1 MFDAMLTRQKT
12 ASKPVAYSA
21 SGFATRTG
29 FLRRTAA
36 LAAIVLGALLPL
48 SPAMAQDTESDANG
62 VIARGDAVVTGF
74 SGVKVQ
80 EPVPETVHPL
90 DRTFIDLEGTSARI
104 LDLTSLGTSPK
115 GQVSDTIAKLKIK
128 AGETGQVF
136 GVALDDAES
145 PNAYLTA
152 TSMFALQIVGKND
165 KGETDRLVEGA
176 DNAEWMPGQFGEG
189 GPGGVYKLDGETGK
203 ISLFATIK
211 LDDRDNAGPALGN
224 IAFDPKTRQLF
235 VSDLETGMI
244 HRLSLDGKDRGTFD
258 HGDTART
265 AQGLDAVAYDAS
277 RRMDIKSKSFQP
289 EDPAT
294 WGYADA
300 RRRVFGLAINKDRLY
315 YAIAEGPSVWSVAIK
330 KDGSFGDDARIELE
344 PHGAN
349 VDADITDIV
358 FDGGRIMIIS
368 QRGAITGNY
377 DYSTFATPQKSSVLR
392 YTWSD
397 KEGRW
402 TATPDEYA
410 VGLKKNHYATQGGVA
425 LNYGYDKYGDINYGA
440 CRQTLWTTGEHLR
453 DGDDAKAV
461 SSGGAKYVTGLQGIY
476 KSRLRPKNAPPEEA
490 WFVDYDD
497 RFADATAFGHQ
508 GDVAIYAP
516 CEPVGDAPPP
526 AAWDYIPPIEPPL
539 DEPRLTLDKVC
550 HPGAIGGKI
559 RCTIEVSNISASPLL
574 EDVKIVDVTKTM
586 FGPGAGAVVPIADAL
601 PLVPGIIC
609 SATPTPDFFC
619 TVPAAL
625 LLPGDIIGIDV
636 WVDTHDLALAGNLGF
651 RNCATL
657 HHESGNLMA
666 CAEGGTDI
674 IVKKVGPGFCLP
686 GLTCKFGLTIIN
698 AGTMPYNGDALLAD
712 AMFVGGAVK
721 NAAVTAVNP
730 PIPCSA
736 GDTNQLPFTCVTTLS
751 LMPGEE
757 QTHWID
763 VTMPAPG
770 GYWAQNC
777 FGALDPALL
786 PLGPVPPGMVPGGGA
801 NPACVW
807 VHVPVPQQN
816 LKLTKTA
823 LNNGVCAKVGDNLD
837 CDFEIKIE
845 NQSLLPFSGPVKVD
859 ETVPAGATIS
869 AVTAPW
875 ICNGGPPTYDCNTAA
890 VPVNIAPG
898 ASVAFNVTVSTTAA
912 ASEANLCKVPNKAKI
927 TVPVAGAAP
936 NLDPT
941 DDESDAQGMTF
952 GLAWV
957 DPITGITWVMCDP
970 TNLKVEKTAKGDC
983 KAKGGNK
990 FECDYDVVVR
1000 NMGPDPYQGPVKLNE
1015 TFGVA
1020 PQSAT
1025 FDGDLTCNGGGA
1037 NYQCQ
1042 TAGAV
1047 TMAKGESLT
1056 LKVKAIVNGD
1066 TCELPNTAKMT
1077 SPPVG
1082 SKGNGDGSDDEA
1094 SATAN
1099 VPSPRCKGSPPPERC
1114 PDGKP
1119 IPRSG
1124 KCPCP
1129 NGTTWDRE
1137 TLTCGDDEPDEPEGC
1152 TPGPNEIRT
1161 SAGRCICERDYERNA
1176 DGRCIFID
1184 DDVPLNPQGCI
1195 PGPNEIKTR
1204 YGRCVCRDGYERNRK
1219 GICVREENPADDCRD
1234 RGGVWRNGR
1243 CVFPPKECP
1252 KGTTGKYPDC
1262 KDITYDP
1269 PVVIPPK
1276 LCPPGTIGKFPNC
1289 RKIPKVCPPGTK
1301 GRYPKCVDIP
1311 KTCPEGTVGKPPNCR
1326 KIPKVC
1332 PPGTVGKYP
1341 NCRKVPKS
1349 CPPGMIGK
1357 PPYCRLI
1364 KPPKLN
1370 IKPNFIKPPRVRPNG
1385 PRPGGGFQQRGGASG
1400 FSIKKF

>member
-1 MFDAMLTRQKT
+1 MGSSFLKR
-12 ASKPVAYSA
+12 SA
-21 SGFATRTG
+21 
-29 FLRRTAA
+29 
-36 LAAIVLGALLPL
+36 V
-48 SPAMAQDTESDANG
+48 AMAVAICTTLQFAAAPSKAQDANDEAG
-62 VIARGDAVVTGF
+62 AIIEKGDAVVTGF
-74 SGVKVQ
+74 AGVKVA

-90 DRTFIDLEGTSARI
+90 DRTFIDLEGTSAEI
-104 LDLTSLGTSPK
+104 LDLTELGTAPR
-115 GQVSDTIAKLKIK
+115 GQVSDAVAKLKIK
-128 AGETGQVF
+128 ASETGQVF
-136 GVALDDAES
+136 GVALDDAET
-145 PNAYLTA
+145 PNGYLTA
-152 TSMFALQIVGKND
+152 TSMYALQIVGKD
-165 KGETDRLVEGA
+165 DDGDTQRLVEGGP
-176 DNAEWMPGQFGEG
+176 DAEWMPGQFGPG
-189 GPGGVYKLDGETGK
+189 GPGAIYKIDGETGK
-203 ISLFATIK
+203 VSHFATIEFDGRK
-211 LDDRDNAGPALGN
+211 NAGPALGN

-244 HRLSLDGKDRGTFD
+244 HRLSLDGEDQGTFD
-258 HGDTART
+258 HGNTART
-265 AQGLDAVAYDAS
+265 AQGLDAVAYDES
-277 RRMDIKSKSFQP
+277 RRMDIKSKSFQS

-300 RRRVFGLAINKDRLY
+300 RRRVFGLAVSKDRLY
-315 YAIAEGPSVWSVAIK
+315 YAVAEGPAVWSVSIDE
-330 KDGSFGDDARIELE
+330 DGGFGDDPRIELE
-344 PHGAN
+344 PQGTTGN
-349 VDADITDIV
+349 ADITDIV
-358 FDGGRIMIIS
+358 FDGAGVMIIS

-377 DYSTFATPQKSSVLR
+377 DYTTFATPQQSSVLR

-410 VGLKKNHYATQGGVA
+410 IGLRKNHYATQGGVA
-425 LNYGYDKYGDINYGA
+425 LNYGYDKYGNIDYGT
-440 CRQTLWTTGEHLR
+440 CRQTVWTTGEHLR
-453 DGDDAKAV
+453 EGDDLKFV
-461 SSGGAKYVTGLQGIY
+461 SSGGAKYVTGLQGNY
-476 KSRLRPKNAPPEEA
+476 KIRLRPKNAPPTES
-490 WFVDYDD
+490 WFVDYDG

-508 GDVAIYAP
+508 GDVAIHAP
-516 CEPVGDAPPP
+516 CEPKGDSPPP
-526 AAWDYIPPIEPPL
+526 ADWEVIPPIEPPL
-539 DEPRLTLDKVC
+539 DEPFLTLDKVC

-559 RCTIEVSNISASPLL
+559 RCTISVSNISPSPLL

-586 FGPGAGAVVPIADAL
+586 FGPGAGALVPIVDAA

-609 SATPTPDFFC
+609 APTPTPAFFC

-657 HHESGNLMA
+657 HHASGNLKA

-674 IVKKVGPGFCLP
+674 IVEKVGPGFCLP
-686 GLTCKFGLTIIN
+686 GLTCKFGLKIIN
-698 AGTMPYNGDALLAD
+698 AGTMPYNGDVLLAD

-721 NAAVTAVNP
+721 NANVTAVNP

-786 PLGPVPPGMVPGGGA
+786 PLGPVPPGMAPGGGS
-801 NPACVW
+801 NPSCVW
-807 VHVPVPQQN
+807 VHVPEPKQN

-823 LNNGVCAKVGDNLD
+823 LNNGKCAKVGDNLD
-837 CDFEIKIE
+837 CDFELKLTNE
-845 NQSLLPFSGPVKVD
+845 SLLPFSGPVKID

-927 TVPVAGAAP
+927 TTPVAGVAP
-936 NLDPT
+936 NIDGS

-957 DPITGITWVMCDP
+957 DPVTGITWVMCDP

-983 KAKGGNK
+983 DAKGNNK
-990 FECDYDVVVR
+990 FECDYDVTVR
-1000 NMGPDPYQGPVKLNE
+1000 NMGPDPYQGPVKLDE
-1015 TFGVA
+1015 VFGTA
-1020 PQSAT
+1020 PQNVT
-1025 FDGDLTCNGGGA
+1025 FDGDFTCNGGGA
-1037 NYQCQ
+1037 NYQC
-1042 TAGAV
+1042 TTGGAV
-1047 TMAKGESLT
+1047 TMAKGASLT
-1056 LKVKAIVNGD
+1056 LKVKATVDGD

-1082 SKGNGDGSDDEA
+1082 SKGNGDGSDDQA

-1099 VPSPRCKGSPPPERC
+1099 VPSKRCDRPTTPPDDRC

-1129 NGTTWDRE
+1129 AGTTWDRE
-1137 TLTCGDDEPDEPEGC
+1137 TYTCFDDDDEPEGC
-1152 TPGPNEIRT
+1152 DPGPHEIRT
-1161 SAGRCICERDYERNA
+1161 SSGRCICERDYERNH
-1176 DGRCIFID
+1176 DGRCVYID
-1184 DDVPLNPQGCI
+1184 DDVPVYPQGCV
-1195 PGPNEIKTR
+1195 PGRNEIKTR
-1204 YGRCVCRDGYERNRK
+1204 YGRCICRDGYSRNRR
-1219 GICVREENPADDCRD
+1219 GVCVRDENPIDDCRD
-1234 RGGVWRNGR
+1234 RGGHWRDGR
-1243 CVFPPKECP
+1243 CVFPPKKCP
-1252 KGTTGKYPDC
+1252 EGTTGRYPDC
-1262 KDITYDP
+1262 KKIIYDP
-1269 PVVIPPK
+1269 PIVIPPPK
-1276 LCPPGTIGKFPNC
+1276 CPRGTVGRFPNC
-1289 RKIPKVCPPGTK
+1289 RKIPKVCPPGTR

-1311 KTCPEGTVGKPPNCR
+1311 KRCPEGTVGKPPNCR
-1326 KIPKVC
+1326 KLPTKCPRGMVGKPPNCKAIPRTC

-1341 NCRKVPKS
+1341 KCRKVAKN

-1357 PPYCRLI
+1357 PPRCRLA
-1364 KPPKLN
+1364 KPPKLK
-1370 IKPNFIKPPRVRPNG
+1370 IKPNYLKPKG
-1385 PRPGGGFQQRGGASG
+1385 PRPGGNFRKPGGGGFT
-1400 FSIKKF
+1400 IKKF